1 MYFFVGWL
9 YSWARKSRVAEAKKK
24 KGKRIMPK
32 GGYF

>member
-1 MYFFVGWL
+1 LSGDCIAG
-9 YSWARKSRVAEAKKK
+9 ARKSRVAEAKKK